1 MCLQEYHRD
10 SVTCLLPIL
19 RAECSSTGFCIATRS
34 QLRSQA
40 GFCSALLTLY
50 FRLRLP
56 GVIVWGRRGLVPGR
70 VVWRESSCKT
80 FITGGVPAFHAGAQS
95 EDFSMPPRDF
105 FATNQVL
112 PFVRPSLCVPV

>member
-40 GFCSALLTLY
+40 GFCSALLTPY

-56 GVIVWGRRGLVPGR
+56 GVIVWGRRRLVPGR

-80 FITGGVPAFHAGAQS
+80 FITGGIAAFHAGVQS
-95 EDFSMPPRDF
+95 EGCSMPPGDF
-105 FATNQVL
+105 FAANHAL
-112 PFVRPSLCVPV
+112 PFVRRPLCVPV